1 MTAQQGGD
9 EAAVDDLSF
18 EQLYERL
25 EEVTARL
32 ESGDLSLEQSVT
44 LFEEGM
50 KLAQRCQQLL
60 GDVEQRVETLRQAFE
75 GDPTA

>member
-9 EAAVDDLSF
+9 DGAVDDLSF

>member
-1 MTAQQGGD
+1 MTD
-9 EAAVDDLSF
+9 EATNPNELGELSF

-32 ESGDLSLEQSVT
+32 ESGDLSLEQSVA
-44 LFEEGM
+44 LFEQGM
-50 KLAQRCQQLL
+50 ELAKRCQALL
-60 GDVEQRVETLRQAFE
+60 GDVEQRVETLRRAFD